1 MPPQQQGVA
10 FLDVCRHGTES
21 PFTKRF
27 INAAQGA
34 SLHNYMYRYAGA
46 DNLPT
51 GMYAD
56 IITNGIVFMG
66 LGQNIAGY
74 TNVHEERHQG
84 MVTV

>member
-1 MPPQQQGVA
+1 
-10 FLDVCRHGTES
+10 
-21 PFTKRF
+21 
-27 INAAQGA
+27 
-34 SLHNYMYRYAGA
+34 MYRYAGA